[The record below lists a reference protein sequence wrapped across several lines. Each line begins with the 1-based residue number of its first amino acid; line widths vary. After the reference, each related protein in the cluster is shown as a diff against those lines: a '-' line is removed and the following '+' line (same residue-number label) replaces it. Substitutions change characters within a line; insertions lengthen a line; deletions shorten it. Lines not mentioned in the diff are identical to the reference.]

1 MEKIRTVIKEAGK
14 ECREMYIENT
24 LEELQKCVGGYIEC
38 VSIAPGVLLICNE
51 EGCVIGKEY
60 NCTVKA
66 PEDGYEFVLYGDILF
81 VGRDGAEFA
90 DLPHGTTTKEVAAWI
105 KECESR

>member
-1 MEKIRTVIKEAGK
+1 MERIRAIIKEVGK
-14 ECREMYIENT
+14 GCRELYVDNT
-24 LEELQKCVGGYIEC
+24 LKELQKLVDGYIEC

-51 EGCVIGKEY
+51 EGYIAGKDY
-60 NCTVKA
+60 NCIVKA